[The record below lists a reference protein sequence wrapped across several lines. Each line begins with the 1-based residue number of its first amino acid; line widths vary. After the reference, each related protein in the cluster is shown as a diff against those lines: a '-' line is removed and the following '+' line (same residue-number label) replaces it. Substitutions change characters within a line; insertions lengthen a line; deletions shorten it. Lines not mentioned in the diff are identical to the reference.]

1 MARSKP
7 AENTL
12 LQRVSEGD
20 ASAVNQVLDRY
31 SALVWSIVRQ
41 RLDARSAEDIVQEI
55 FIDVWRSA
63 PRYDPQ
69 KSSEATFIATI
80 ARRRLIDFTRRERRR
95 PEREELFDVWSDGS
109 RSVQEELEVADEA
122 RVASEAIEKLKPAQR
137 KVLQMS
143 IVDGFTHT
151 QIAEITRLPLGTV
164 KSHARRGLERV
175 RSMLSPGPDPN
186 TAASSTTRGGPS

>member
-1 MARSKP
+1 MGRSKP

-12 LQRVSEGD
+12 LQRVSQGD

-41 RLDARSAEDIVQEI
+41 QLDARSAEDIVQEI

-63 PRYDPQ
+63 PRYDSE

-95 PEREELFDVWSDGS
+95 PEREELFDVWSDDS
-109 RSVQEELEVADEA
+109 RPVQDELEVQDEA

-137 KVLQMS
+137 QVLQMS
-143 IVDGFTHT
+143 IVEGYTHT

-175 RSMLSPGPDPN
+175 RQMLSPSQDADTP
-186 TAASSTTRGGPS
+186 STKGAES

>member
-1 MARSKP
+1 M
-7 AENTL
+7 T
-12 LQRVSEGD
+12 
-20 ASAVNQVLDRY
+20 QVLDRY

-41 RLDARSAEDIVQEI
+41 QLDARSAEDIVQEI

-63 PRYDPQ
+63 PRYDPE

-95 PEREELFDVWSDGS
+95 PEREELFDIWSDES
-109 RSVQEELEVADEA
+109 RPVQDELEVMDEA

-137 KVLQMS
+137 QVLQMS

-164 KSHARRGLERV
+164 KSRLRRAREAFRQQLALTEPQTSPTRV
-175 RSMLSPGPDPN
+175 VKVG
-186 TAASSTTRGGPS
+186 